1 MRSEEEIDAAIIA
14 HAEWVR
20 QYREQVDG
28 AGQVAI
34 DPEVAG
40 DHQDCRLGRWLQG
53 TTHPFNAEQLEQ
65 LDHIHREFHHQA
77 GAVAFCLKSSN
88 AREKIES
95 PLEKLQ
101 LTSRKLI
108 ELLKSCKS

>member
-1 MRSEEEIDAAIIA
+1 MHPDAEIDAAIIA

-20 QYREQVDG
+20 QYRESVDG
-28 AGQVAI
+28 ADHVAI
-34 DPEVAG
+34 DPEIAG
-40 DHQDCRLGRWLQG
+40 DHQACRLGRWLQG
-53 TTHPFNAEQLEQ
+53 ATHPFNAEQLER

-77 GAVAFCLKSSN
+77 GAVAFCLKSSI

-101 LTSRKLI
+101 HTSRKLI